1 MDLIVNVTED
11 WGIGKDGQLLVSIS
25 ADLKRFR
32 QLTTGKTVILG
43 RKTLSTFP
51 GGRPLKNRTNLILSG
66 SAASIEGAIVV
77 SSLDVLFEQLKG
89 CNLSQVSVIG
99 GASVYRAL
107 LPYCDR
113 AYITKTFLAPE
124 ADTFFPNLDEAEN
137 WSVAEARPVLEE
149 AGVKFQYVD
158 YINAAPLPLP

>member
-1 MDLIVNVTED
+1 MDLIVNVTEN
-11 WGIGKDGQLLVSIS
+11 WGIGKDGKLLVSIS

-43 RKTLSTFP
+43 RKTLGTFP

-66 SAASIEGAIVV
+66 SAASIEGA
-77 SSLDVLFEQLKG
+77 DVLPSLEALFERLRE
-89 CNLSQVSVIG
+89 CDLSQVSVIG

-113 AYITKTFLAPE
+113 AYITKTFLTPE

-137 WSVAEARPVLEE
+137 WSVAEAGPILEE
-149 AGVKFQYVD
+149 GGVKFQYVD
-158 YINAAPLPLP
+158 YINASPLSLP